1 LRTEIRSDHHEG
13 ATHTKNTHASSLW
26 CEENVRLDASD
37 DQPLSLAERAVASA
51 FLLMTLYLRIETRFF
66 FFFFF
71 LVSRR
76 SRTPRPREGN
86 AQPRASDASTALFVR
101 PSSRTRRGMNNTL
114 SLSDAA
120 ETLVGFGGT
129 FLLIPK
135 Y

>member
-71 LVSRR
+71 GVAPFAHAPPARR
-76 SRTPRPREGN
+76 KRPTPSVGRVD
-86 AQPRASDASTALFVR
+86 RAFRSSIIANTAR
-101 PSSRTRRGMNNTL
+101 
-114 SLSDAA
+114 D
-120 ETLVGFGGT
+120 E
-129 FLLIPK
+129 
-135 Y
+135 